1 MTSRVVVFLKSRSL
15 IESLLAATILFTA
28 SCSNSLYKV
37 KPPSAL
43 SSLPANAPTANLG
56 TISFRAAPLLTD
68 EETQELFE
76 SNLLLAGLLP
86 VRVEIVHNGG
96 EPVDLKKVKF
106 HLHDSAGT
114 SWQTL
119 SAKQAI
125 SRILKANDVY
135 VYNPNSRKQFEKEVR
150 AYELDTKTPFA
161 QDERRRAGLVFFLSP
176 RKEAVASPHGLTMSI
191 DGLPQPATLQLN

>member
-1 MTSRVVVFLKSRSL
+1 MRSRVLFPASLKVSKL
-15 IESLLAATILFTA
+15 FLLALMLCVA

-43 SSLPANAPTANLG
+43 SSLPANSPSANLG

-86 VRVEIVHNGG
+86 VRVEILHNGG
-96 EPVDLKKVKF
+96 DTVDLSKVRF
-106 HLHDSAGT
+106 HLRDNSGT
-114 SWQTL
+114 PWQTL
-119 SAKQAI
+119 SSKKAI
-125 SRILKANDVY
+125 ARILKANGVF
-135 VYNPNSRKQFEKEVR
+135 VYNPHSRKQFEKEVR
-150 AYELDTKTPFA
+150 AYELDLKTPFA
-161 QDERRRAGLVFFLSP
+161 HDERRRQGLVFFLSP
-176 RKEAVASPHGLTMSI
+176 HKEAVASPHGLTMSI

>member
-1 MTSRVVVFLKSRSL
+1 MTSRVTRLLRSRSL
-15 IESLLAATILFTA
+15 IESFLVGTILFSA

-43 SSLPANAPTANLG
+43 ASLPANAPSANLG
-56 TISFRAAPLLTD
+56 AVSFRAAPLLTD
-68 EETQELFE
+68 EEAQELFE

-96 EPVDLKKVKF
+96 EPVDLKKVRF
-106 HLHDSAGT
+106 HLHDSAGV

-119 SAKQAI
+119 SSKQAI
-125 SRILKANDVY
+125 ARILKANGVY

-150 AYELDTKTPFA
+150 AYELDVKTPFA
-161 QDERRRAGLVFFLSP
+161 HDERRRRGLVFFLSP
-176 RKEAVASPHGLTMSI
+176 KKEAVASPHGLTMTI
-191 DGLPQPATLQLN
+191 DGLTQPATLQLN